1 MFMPNA
7 AIVCGALLILIGIIG
22 YTSGVMSDKA
32 SITALIPAFF
42 GIVLNTL
49 GLLAKMKEDLRKHL
63 MHAAI
68 LVALVGFIAAAG
80 RLVLRFGELSMTPAV
95 ISQIAMAIVCLI
107 FVILA
112 IKSFADARRAAESI

>member
-1 MFMPNA
+1 MPNV

>member
-1 MFMPNA
+1 MPNA

>member
-1 MFMPNA
+1 MFMPNV
-7 AIVCGALLILIGIIG
+7 AIVCGALLILIGITG

>member
-1 MFMPNA
+1 MPNV
-7 AIVCGALLILIGIIG
+7 AIVCGALLILIGITG

>member
-1 MFMPNA
+1 MFMPNV
-7 AIVCGALLILIGIIG
+7 AIVCGALLILIGITG

-112 IKSFADARRAAESI
+112 IKSFAEARRAAESI

>member
-1 MFMPNA
+1 MPNV

-112 IKSFADARRAAESI
+112 IKLFADARRAAESI